1 MVHTSPVGRR
11 SPPEYTCTVTV
22 TQTLITRGM
31 GSQSVLRVCMQRSL
45 DEVVMF
51 DKEQH
56 AIMGDAHQR
65 ERDSQTD

>member
-1 MVHTSPVGRR
+1 MVERVVLYVGISGACDAVPSHVSVRA
-11 SPPEYTCTVTV
+11 
-22 TQTLITRGM
+22 
-31 GSQSVLRVCMQRSL
+31 SVLRVCMQRSL

-65 ERDSQTD
+65 ERLSNRLTWST